1 MALFTFEINHN
12 PKKIAAKMHKN
23 CKKLHQK
30 ISLFK
35 MRLLITLEIFS
46 VPTIRLDIRIQH

>member
-23 CKKLHQK
+23 CKKVHQK

-46 VPTIRLDIRIQH
+46 VPTIRLDIWI